1 MFSTDRT
8 TLSLNS
14 DVAWISAD
22 VLLVVGARK
31 SVMIRWLGYL
41 RYFDRRKEGWLM
53 ERIDQIQTSDWDNS
67 GQ

>member
-41 RYFDRRKEGWLM
+41 RYFDRRREGWLM
-53 ERIDQIQTSDWDNS
+53 ERIDHIQASDWDNS